1 MNPSVCIP
9 AAVQLLTYSSTYPV
23 RTSLYLLLPTALCIL
38 DFSLRETAK
47 PPSNEILSGLPCISL
62 TSSTCLYNS
71 RLLWGTTL
79 LYHFLSALFPL
90 RQLPH
95 PLLRHLQLCHDLQVC
110 RNFSLSETRARVFLD
125 IPHLRPISSLSPIFI
140 FRALSIIRHWVGLYS
155 SLCSGLS
162 VHCYRYICEDISL
175 WLV

>member
-9 AAVQLLTYSSTYPV
+9 ATVRLLTYSSTYPV
-23 RTSLYLLLPTALCIL
+23 RTSLYLLLLTALCIL

-47 PPSNEILSGLPCISL
+47 PPSNETLSGLPCISL

-71 RLLWGTTL
+71 RLLKERPFFTT
-79 LYHFLSALFPL
+79 SSRLFPL

-140 FRALSIIRHWVGLYS
+140 FRALSIIRH
-155 SLCSGLS
+155 
-162 VHCYRYICEDISL
+162 
-175 WLV
+175 